1 MADFVVTVECAGMC
15 EEVLVPEGTTLA
27 ALATGYSDQYADEI
41 ILAKVNGKLRELNK
55 VVECDS
61 VISFVTVAERDGKK
75 TYRRSVTLLLQKAVQ
90 KLYGSEAYLKVLYSL
105 GEGYYCEIHIP
116 DMKEGPCGKSCENA
130 SLAGTSKVRMT
141 PQEIERIRACMDG
154 LVGQNLPIEK
164 KSVKTEKAE
173 KLFRE
178 KGMHDKERLLHYRRS
193 SRVNLYSLGG
203 VDDYFYGYMADTTG
217 RLKYYDFECYEE
229 GFVLLFP
236 GADSKKVDSLNTS
249 NKLFHTL
256 KESREWSRMLDVG
269 TIGALNDAIAAGK
282 GQDLI
287 LLQEAL
293 MEERIGNLAAQIA
306 ARRNTKFVMIA
317 GPSSSGKTS
326 FANRLSIQLI
336 AKGLKPHPVSLDD
349 YYADREFCP
358 RNPDGSYDFECLESL
373 DVKQFN
379 EDMVSLLNGGEIELP
394 SFNFK
399 TGKREYRGHRLQL
412 KEEDIL
418 VIEGIHGL
426 NDKLSY
432 MLPAES
438 KFKIYISA
446 LTQLN
451 MDEHNPLPTTDGRLL
466 RRIVRDAR
474 TRGTNAQSTIAMWP
488 SVRRGEEQNIFP
500 FQESADVMFNS
511 ALVYELAVLKVYAEP
526 LLFQIPRESEEYLEA
541 KRLLKLLDY
550 FLPLPT
556 EGISKNSLVRE
567 FVGGSCFNV

>member
-1 MADFVVTVECAGMC
+1 MKEYEIIVCFGDKNEKTV
-15 EEVLVPEGTTLA
+15 VPEGTILA
-27 ALATGYSDQYADEI
+27 DLAEKYQEYYSDEI
-41 ILAKVNGKLRELNK
+41 ILAMVNGKLRELNK
-55 VVECDS
+55 PVAASGMVR
-61 VISFVTVAERDGKK
+61 FVTVADRDGKK

-90 KLYGSEAYLKVLYSL
+90 KLYGSEAYLKVLHSL
-105 GEGYYCEIHIP
+105 GQGYYCEIHMPEI
-116 DMKEGPCGKSCENA
+116 
-130 SLAGTSKVRMT
+130 SKLIIT
-141 PQEIERIRACMDG
+141 PQEIERIRACMEEM
-154 LVGQNLPIEK
+154 VEQNLPIGK
-164 KSVKTEKAE
+164 HSVKTEDAE
-173 KLFRE
+173 RLFKE

-193 SRVNLYSLGG
+193 SRVNLYSLDG
-203 VDDYFYGYMADTTG
+203 VEDYFYGYMADRTG
-217 RLKYYDFECYEE
+217 RLKYFGLEGYEE
-229 GFVLLFP
+229 GFVILFP
-236 GADSKKVDSLNTS
+236 GKDSKKVEPLDTS

-256 KESREWSRMLDVG
+256 RESRAWSRMLDIG

-282 GQDLI
+282 GQNLI

-293 MEERIGNLAAQIA
+293 MEERIGNIAAQIA
-306 ARRNTKFVMIA
+306 GRKNIKFVMIA

-326 FANRLSIQLI
+326 FANRLSVQLI

-379 EDMVSLLNGGEIELP
+379 TDMTRLLDGEEVNMP

-399 TGKREYRGHRLQL
+399 TGKREYRGQKLQL
-412 KEEDIL
+412 KEDDIL

-451 MDEHNPLPTTDGRLL
+451 IDEHNPLPTTDGRLI

-488 SVRRGEEQNIFP
+488 SVRSGEEKNIFP

-526 LLFQIPRESEEYLEA
+526 LLFQIPRDSEEYLEA
-541 KRLLKLLDY
+541 KRLLKFLDY